1 MTGHYD
7 KEGGRGAASGGV
19 LRLREKRRHRDFPFR
34 MFFDF
39 SCNREA
45 WALPALHN
53 LIHVGSGH
61 PNSSRKF
68 ALGLLGLLQKLIQSC
83 HV

>member
-1 MTGHYD
+1 
-7 KEGGRGAASGGV
+7 
-19 LRLREKRRHRDFPFR
+19 